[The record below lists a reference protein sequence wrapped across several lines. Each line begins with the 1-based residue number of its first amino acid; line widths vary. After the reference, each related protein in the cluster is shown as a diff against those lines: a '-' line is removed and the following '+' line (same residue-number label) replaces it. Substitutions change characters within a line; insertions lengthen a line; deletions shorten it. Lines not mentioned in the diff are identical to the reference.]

1 MGIAMNVWPVMH
13 RELRAEARHVFNYWL
28 RVLGASVL
36 LAVFAVMMLDPRDH
50 GPELGAKLFGNLN
63 TALFVAI
70 WVLAPLLTADCISR
84 ERREGT
90 LGLLFLT
97 PLTSRGIVIGKGLIH
112 TLRATTM
119 VFAALPVLAVPF
131 LFGGVG
137 WREGVMAL
145 LFDLGSGCLALAAGL
160 AASSRCARPDPSL
173 FLSEVLA
180 AILLLGLGAL
190 LLLGLLR
197 QVAAPVIPGF
207 TWSEVSLDE

>member
-1 MGIAMNVWPVMH
+1 MNVWPVMH
-13 RELRAEARHVFNYWL
+13 RELRAEARHAFNYWL

-119 VFAALPVLAVPF
+119 VFAADAVAGKARTANTARSGSSSHAFVLASVRPVVATGR
-131 LFGGVG
+131 L
-137 WREGVMAL
+137 AL
-145 LFDLGSGCLALAAGL
+145 PLPLSQNHPALAA
-160 AASSRCARPDPSL
+160 SMRPFN
-173 FLSEVLA
+173 FLVNRGTIVEWGCPRA
-180 AILLLGLGAL
+180 KP
-190 LLLGLLR
+190 R
-197 QVAAPVIPGF
+197 KR
-207 TWSEVSLDE
+207 